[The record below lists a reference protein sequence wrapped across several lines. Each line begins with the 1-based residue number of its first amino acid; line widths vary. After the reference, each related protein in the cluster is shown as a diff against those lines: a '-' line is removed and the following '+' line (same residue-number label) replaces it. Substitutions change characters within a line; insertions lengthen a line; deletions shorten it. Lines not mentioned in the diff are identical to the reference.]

1 MPETHP
7 LSRLEYSGFVT
18 LQQAHPAVPCLREA
32 APPGYTSDVDVAQQL
47 LGESAG
53 GISLTNVRPVY
64 APLPEAPQDGTTGM
78 E

>member
-18 LQQAHPAVPCLREA
+18 LQQAHPVVPCLREA
-32 APPGYTSDVDVAQQL
+32 EPPGYTSDVDVAQQL

-53 GISLTNVRPVY
+53 DDSLPNV
-64 APLPEAPQDGTTGM
+64 PLSDVPLTDARQD
-78 E
+78 